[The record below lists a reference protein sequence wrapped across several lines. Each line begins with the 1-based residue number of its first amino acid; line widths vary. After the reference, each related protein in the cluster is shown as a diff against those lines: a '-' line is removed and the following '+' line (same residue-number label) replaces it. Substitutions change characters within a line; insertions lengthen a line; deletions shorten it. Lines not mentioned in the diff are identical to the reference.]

1 MPLESAFPLTD
12 SHWNPRGFAAQSRD
26 RVFTFINPKRAFL
39 GVAKKMTVAGDVFDN
54 PLVELTAKQRE
65 VLDLLIQHKTSKE
78 ISRLLGISP
87 HTVDQRIMLARA
99 KLGVATRGE
108 VAQAYRRLV
117 ETYEQPVYEISH
129 IGFPPLPRDDAG
141 QDDTAVAADEPE
153 GVQQPSPTQTG
164 TAASLISDMPA
175 LLRQGQ
181 GKADRNDGIADY
193 RVLPEMFDGPNGTL
207 VRLSFIGGLTVFLIL
222 IVLGGLSMFAQLGTL
237 LDG

>member
-1 MPLESAFPLTD
+1 
-12 SHWNPRGFAAQSRD
+12 
-26 RVFTFINPKRAFL
+26 
-39 GVAKKMTVAGDVFDN
+39 MTVAGDVFDN

-129 IGFPPLPRDDAG
+129 IGFPPLPRDDAR
-141 QDDTAVAADEPE
+141 QDDTAVPADEPE
-153 GVQQPSPTQTG
+153 GVQQPSLTETG
-164 TAASLISDMPA
+164 TTAGPMSGMPA
-175 LLRQGQ
+175 LTREGE
-181 GKADRNDGIADY
+181 GKAARNDGIADY

-237 LDG
+237 LDT